1 MERNIASPSISSDE
15 APLVAHAQAG
25 DTGAFC
31 ELVRS
36 HQAAV
41 VNMVYRMCGDIHLAE
56 DVAQETFLRAW
67 QNLNAYRP
75 KSSFRSWI
83 FRIAAN
89 LTIDN
94 LRRENG
100 RFEPLQED
108 KADISQRKPE
118 TIAAETQ
125 IGEQVRNAVLELP
138 SASRM
143 VLVLRE
149 YQGLSYQEI
158 ASILDIP
165 VGTVM
170 SRLNY
175 ARTCLR
181 QSLKDI
187 LMVMEDVPD
196 ER

>member
-1 MERNIASPSISSDE
+1 MERNVPSPSPQE
-15 APLVAHAQAG
+15 ALWITHAQAG
-25 DTGAFC
+25 DSGAFC
-31 ELVRS
+31 ELVRIY
-36 HQAAV
+36 QARV
-41 VNMVYRMCGDIHLAE
+41 VHMVYRMCGDIHLAE
-56 DVAQETFLRAW
+56 DVAQEAFLRAW
-67 QNLNAYRP
+67 QKLPAYQP
-75 KSSFRSWI
+75 KSSFRNWI

-89 LTIDN
+89 LAIDN

-100 RFEPLQED
+100 RFESLEED
-108 KADISQRKPE
+108 RQDVGQKKPE
-118 TIAAETQ
+118 SLVAEAQ
-125 IGEQVRNAVLELP
+125 IGEQVQNAVLALP

-187 LMVMEDVPD
+187 LTIKEDVPD